1 MIKKSVFENDL
12 IAGMQ
17 KELQSYDKKQGMENL
32 VKAADY
38 LHSAM
43 EILEEA
49 GLTSKADKLLNVLS
63 KIAQDSQ
70 QAKTPKADHATKG
83 LTPEKMVSNL
93 EHHGIVFNI
102 SDDTSSSSG
111 DSSKADDL
119 LNLDINDALEVA
131 DTMGENSMDKTFE
144 DSD

>member
-1 MIKKSVFENDL
+1 
-12 IAGMQ
+12 
-17 KELQSYDKKQGMENL
+17 
-32 VKAADY
+32 
-38 LHSAM
+38 
-43 EILEEA
+43 
-49 GLTSKADKLLNVLS
+49 
-63 KIAQDSQ
+63 
-70 QAKTPKADHATKG
+70 
-83 LTPEKMVSNL
+83 MVSNL

-102 SDDTSSSSG
+102 SNDTSSPSG